1 MKSKIVMPPLQVFLH
16 LQISIAENIGGEV
29 QYICNEFWNRW
40 RKEVLLSLQSRT
52 KWNIPTRNC
61 KVRDIILLKNE
72 AERNQWPMAKIVATN
87 NDDTGYVRSVK
98 LLIGAS
104 NADDNTVSYLERSVN
119 KLVMLIEN
127 ND

>member
-1 MKSKIVMPPLQVFLH
+1 MLLH
-16 LQISIAENIGGEV
+16 LQISIAENIGGGV
-29 QYICNEFWNRW
+29 QYIYNEFWNRW
-40 RKEVLLSLQSRT
+40 RKEVLLSLQSRI